1 MALPF
6 ELTRRHIRLRSN
18 VRKIN
23 RGLLEAQNVSDAVRI
38 RTMHARDVFEG
49 ERGIRAIPNAE
60 NPAAIDRELIT
71 AISIYNDARRRI
83 DLPLNEARKMW
94 QETDETLESAL
105 SLRGLFAS
113 FLPTKKTQKYL
124 RSLEYAEAR
133 CAEVLQIVEKTLAP
147 QIPKFREINEQ
158 KQHESEQQAIAQY
171 RANNAPF
178 IASLERLNIVASPN
192 GGPPRRGLHGGLPE
206 EIALSVEEFELKQG
220 PLVAI
225 LRRYQEFGAR
235 YISLQKR
242 ILLGDDMGLGKTV
255 QVLAAM
261 CHLHAEGARHF
272 LVVVPNSVLMNWE
285 REVAKHTE
293 LRPIV
298 VHGSDRTASLMEWE
312 ALGGVAITTY
322 GTLPKILDL
331 IPFVDLFAADEAHFA
346 KNPNALRT
354 QAVQQVATR
363 SNHVVLMTGTALEN
377 RLDELNFLVVL
388 AQPEMESV
396 IGQIMNAS
404 SQVVLPETVVRELA
418 PVYLRRTQ
426 DDVLHELPERIV
438 TDEWIQLSDE
448 DRIAYRDSSPELMT
462 KRLVATRGDAT
473 RSSAKY
479 ERFLEIV
486 DEHTKAGRK
495 IVVFSF
501 FRQVIDDV
509 CALVGGAPQITG
521 STSSAERQRIV
532 DSFANDPLQHVLVLQ
547 VDAGGVGI
555 NLQCAQVVILM
566 EAQFKP
572 STEWQAIARVH
583 RMGQSRTVNV
593 HRLLARNTIE
603 ERLVEIINAKAQ
615 LFAAYANDSS
625 VRDASEMAVDPQG
638 RELESELRRLLN
650 EGLDEQ

>member
-1 MALPF
+1 MVSPF
-6 ELTRRHIRLRSN
+6 EMTRRQIRLRLSI
-18 VRKIN
+18 RKIK
-23 RGLLEAQNVSDAVRI
+23 RGLLEAQNISDMVRL
-38 RTMHARDVFEG
+38 RTMHARDVFES
-49 ERGIRAIPNAE
+49 ERGIRALPNADS
-60 NPAAIDRELIT
+60 PAEIDRELIT
-71 AISIYNDARRRI
+71 AVAIYNDVRRRL
-83 DLPLNEARKMW
+83 DLPLNEARKRWM
-94 QETDETLESAL
+94 EFDVERESSTSLQNFL
-105 SLRGLFAS
+105 SC
-113 FLPTKKTQKYL
+113 FLPTKKAKQYVK
-124 RSLEYAEAR
+124 SLDLTEAN
-133 CAEVLQIVEKTLAP
+133 CAEVLRIVEGSIVP
-147 QIPKFREINEQ
+147 QFAHFQDLDERKKDFTQN
-158 KQHESEQQAIAQY
+158 ALVQY
-171 RANNAPF
+171 QANNAAF
-178 IASLERLNIVASPN
+178 VASLERLNLVASPN

-206 EIALSVEEFELKQG
+206 EIALDVEEFELHQG

-235 YISLQKR
+235 YIAVQKR
-242 ILLGDDMGLGKTV
+242 TLLGDDMGLGKTV

-261 CHLHAEGARHF
+261 CHLYAEGARHF
-272 LVVVPNSVLMNWE
+272 LVVAPNSVLMNWE

-298 VHGSDRTASLMEWE
+298 VHGSDRAASVMEWQ

-331 IPFVDLFAADEAHFA
+331 IPSIDLLAVDEAHFA

-354 QAVQQVATR
+354 QAVQQVASR
-363 SNHVVLMTGTALEN
+363 SSHVVLMTGTALEN

-388 AQPEMESV
+388 AQPEMEPV
-396 IGQIMNAS
+396 IGTMMSAS
-404 SQVVLPETVVRELA
+404 SQVVLPETVVRALA

-448 DRIAYRDSSPELMT
+448 DRVAYRDGSPELMG
-462 KRLVATRGDAT
+462 KRLLATRGNGS

-486 DEHTKAGRK
+486 DEHKKANRK

-521 STSSAERQRIV
+521 STSSTERQRII
-532 DSFANDPLQHVLVLQ
+532 DSFASDPLQHVLVLQ

-603 ERLVEIINAKAQ
+603 ERLVEIIETKSQ
-615 LFAAYANDSS
+615 LFAAYAHDSS
-625 VRDASEMAVDPQG
+625 VRDASEMAIDPQG
-638 RELESELRRLLN
+638 HELESELRRLLD
-650 EGLDEQ
+650 EGRDER